1 MKNHLK
7 YILIYLVIFLSSCS
21 KNEVSPETKSL
32 NAESVIISKIKHA
45 VSIRKQSLTKSNSN
59 NFTTY
64 TTNPFDYVGESHN
77 DGLNYIL
84 SNNYYDSNEEIN
96 TNLADYF
103 EETPIDDI
111 DNLANYMSGYSSSV
125 MDNNGNYV
133 SDFVDSLPISNNE
146 KDYLNTYY
154 DILTETETA
163 YDRVELSKVIEDLV
177 IEDEYLTQIERDR
190 LLKCFA
196 IYRYS
201 VSFWD
206 DYGSGTTLAD
216 RQVNIWDSFGEFL
229 AQHGWGD
236 PQDGAGIQ
244 FLGTLFSALMALSF
258 GLW

>member
-1 MKNHLK
+1 MKN
-7 YILIYLVIFLSSCS
+7 YIVYTLLSMVVFFCSCS
-21 KNEVSPETKSL
+21 KNELLPQTTNS
-32 NAESVIISKIKHA
+32 NIESVTIFKIKNA
-45 VSIRKQSLTKSNSN
+45 LSIRKKSLIKSNPNHNSK
-59 NFTTY
+59 Y
-64 TTNPFDYVGESHN
+64 TTNPFDYVGELHN

-103 EETPIDDI
+103 EETTIEDI
-111 DNLANYMSGYSSSV
+111 GNLADYMSNYSSSV
-125 MDNNGNYV
+125 MDNSGNYV

-177 IEDEYLTQIERDR
+177 IEDEYLTQTERNR

-201 VSFWD
+201 VAFWD
-206 DYGSGTTLAD
+206 DYGSGTSLSD
-216 RQVNIWDSFGEFL
+216 RQVNIWDSFGEYL

-236 PQDGAGIQ
+236 PQDGAGVQ
-244 FLGTLFSALMALSF
+244 FLGTLFSAVMALGF